1 MFYQIKKIILII
13 FLSFFISSISYS
25 KIISFNNCY
34 KLGDNANYDSKIN
47 HKKTLEKNT
56 FEVDILK
63 KQITHIMVFS
73 NDYLKRYDHLKDELD
88 KSKITTWGLEYMDN
102 NYINGA
108 NYERV
113 MFKVD
118 YPKLTDLLINIK
130 EKTIEIKGKK
140 VLIKYQCE

>member
-13 FLSFFISSISYS
+13 FLSFFSSISYA

-34 KLGDNANYDSKIN
+34 KLGDNADYDSKIN
-47 HKKTLEKNT
+47 HKKTLKKNS
-56 FEVDILK
+56 FEVDILN
-63 KQITHIMVFS
+63 KQIKHIIDFR
-73 NDYLKRYDHLKDELD
+73 DYYYKDEWN

-108 NYERV
+108 NYEVV

-130 EKTIEIKGKK
+130 EKTVEIKGKK
-140 VLIKYQCE
+140 ILIKYQCE

>member
-13 FLSFFISSISYS
+13 FLSFFSSISYA

-34 KLGDNANYDSKIN
+34 KLGDNADYESKIN
-47 HKKTLEKNT
+47 HKKTLKKNS
-56 FEVDILK
+56 FEVDILN
-63 KQITHIMVFS
+63 KQIKHIIDFRD
-73 NDYLKRYDHLKDELD
+73 DYYKDEWN

-108 NYERV
+108 NYEVV

-130 EKTIEIKGKK
+130 EKTVEIKGKK
-140 VLIKYQCE
+140 ILIKYQCE